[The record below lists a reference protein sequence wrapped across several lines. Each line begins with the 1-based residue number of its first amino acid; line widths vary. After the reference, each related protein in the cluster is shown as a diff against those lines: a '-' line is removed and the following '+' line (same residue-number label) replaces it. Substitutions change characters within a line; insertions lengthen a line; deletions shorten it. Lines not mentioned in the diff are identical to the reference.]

1 VDSWVISG
9 KEAEALHLE
18 EEDFTDEEEVES
30 DEEDPLKKII
40 QSGGIPDAAA
50 IHAARKKR
58 EAARAAGGN
67 DEYIPIKKEEEGKAK
82 KGARLVREED
92 EDDEE
97 ERISFTVKEAKRED
111 EYHKKVGRS
120 GRDVDDSD
128 SDPEWEKMQI
138 SKAINNQKIM
148 AASQDAALSAE
159 VGMPRAPLPPVISSD
174 SSESTSHRSRK
185 VENSLVRPEK
195 YDLPGIRERMKSKLA
210 MMKEVHRRREMDAD
224 RALDD
229 MVESQTEI
237 DRVEKSIPKLAVKH
251 KFYQELRGYVTD
263 LTDCFDEKVGTITYL
278 ESRINK
284 MNSER
289 RSKLKERR
297 RQDVRDQ
304 ADTLAAMT
312 ATNMALQI
320 DPVQD
325 AVKDHRVA
333 EREGRRIRR
342 RQARQG
348 RGEMRHNDGLS
359 SDDEMPTVD
368 MATFSKIKKDVES
381 QSMMVMEDVVEE
393 FSVTGRVMERL
404 QEWRSTDYES
414 YQSAYVSLCLP
425 KIFSPLIRL
434 QMLFW
439 SPFSTNINVSEF
451 QWYSTLATY
460 SISQDETFSKFEAD
474 ADRNLLSSCC
484 EKILIPKLVNIV
496 QTTFDTVS
504 ASQTSKLIDC
514 LTKLIGDFPTLN
526 AKSKQLRELLSAVV
540 DLIKESLDN
549 DVYIPIYSKHQM
561 ETPNTPHSL
570 FFNRQ
575 FWSAFKLFK
584 NVLSWAGILS
594 DEILTE
600 LVLDRLLNRY
610 LLLSLRANTDPL
622 DSIDKARQITALL
635 PDRWMNPGTHEHS
648 KLGML
653 CKFVGGAG
661 CMTGLAR
668 EGVIEAAKL
677 VKKLGDSETGDKLRE
692 LLY

>member
-1 VDSWVISG
+1 
-9 KEAEALHLE
+9 
-18 EEDFTDEEEVES
+18 
-30 DEEDPLKKII
+30 
-40 QSGGIPDAAA
+40 
-50 IHAARKKR
+50 
-58 EAARAAGGN
+58 
-67 DEYIPIKKEEEGKAK
+67 
-82 KGARLVREED
+82 
-92 EDDEE
+92 
-97 ERISFTVKEAKRED
+97 
-111 EYHKKVGRS
+111 
-120 GRDVDDSD
+120 
-128 SDPEWEKMQI
+128 
-138 SKAINNQKIM
+138 
-148 AASQDAALSAE
+148 
-159 VGMPRAPLPPVISSD
+159 
-174 SSESTSHRSRK
+174 
-185 VENSLVRPEK
+185 
-195 YDLPGIRERMKSKLA
+195 
-210 MMKEVHRRREMDAD
+210 
-224 RALDD
+224 
-229 MVESQTEI
+229 
-237 DRVEKSIPKLAVKH
+237 
-251 KFYQELRGYVTD
+251 
-263 LTDCFDEKVGTITYL
+263 
-278 ESRINK
+278 
-284 MNSER
+284 
-289 RSKLKERR
+289 
-297 RQDVRDQ
+297 
-304 ADTLAAMT
+304 
-312 ATNMALQI
+312 
-320 DPVQD
+320 
-325 AVKDHRVA
+325 
-333 EREGRRIRR
+333 
-342 RQARQG
+342 
-348 RGEMRHNDGLS
+348 
-359 SDDEMPTVD
+359 
-368 MATFSKIKKDVES
+368 
-381 QSMMVMEDVVEE
+381 
-393 FSVTGRVMERL
+393 MERL

-439 SPFSTNINVSEF
+439 SPFSTNIHVSEF

-460 SISQDETFSKFEAD
+460 AISQDETYSKFEAD

-484 EKILIPKLVNIV
+484 EKVLIPKLVNIV

-504 ASQTSKLIDC
+504 ASQTYKLIDC

-526 AKSKQLRELLSAVV
+526 AKSKQLRELLSVVV

-594 DEILTE
+594 DEILME

-661 CMTGLAR
+661 SVTGLAR

-677 VKKLGDSETGDKLRE
+677 VKKLGDSETSDKLRE